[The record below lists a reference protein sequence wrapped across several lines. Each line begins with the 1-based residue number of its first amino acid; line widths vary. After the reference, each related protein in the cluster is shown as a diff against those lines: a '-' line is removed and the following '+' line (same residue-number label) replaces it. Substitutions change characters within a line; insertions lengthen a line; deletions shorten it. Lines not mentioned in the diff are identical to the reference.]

1 MLNDTVTRA
10 MTVFQVWP
18 QKAKKWAVAQ
28 FLEIP
33 ASFPQIIKVPSPSLA
48 YEITQPLK
56 TNHPIFW
63 GLLPSKVVHTLS
75 VECVSPLA
83 ALFPRWPHVLGL
95 LLPFEPDCILS
106 MEYVSL
112 WTKNTFYLSL
122 CHSLNSFCKRRK
134 RTWVS
139 LSPKTRYIYDLN

>member
-48 YEITQPLK
+48 YEST
-56 TNHPIFW
+56 HPTTWAAFTFEEV
-63 GLLPSKVVHTLS
+63 LLSAYGMCIPWI
-75 VECVSPLA
+75 
-83 ALFPRWPHVLGL
+83 RL
-95 LLPFEPDCILS
+95 LLLYFGFLFIYFNINLFILIGGKLL
-106 MEYVSL
+106 YNIVL
-112 WTKNTFYLSL
+112 VL
-122 CHSLNSFCKRRK
+122 
-134 RTWVS
+134 
-139 LSPKTRYIYDLN
+139 PYINMN